1 MANPW
6 LPRWGDP
13 AVRWNRGW
21 VFPTK
26 AEILFAKTQPTQK
39 GPMKTQR
46 YYPNRISDQVPW
58 LTNFAT
64 KLPNYETPLGL
75 PPAHVDACVAS
86 CNCLVFVLGPW
97 LTAVRDFG
105 PTATTAMELLM
116 SGSGPDPVVLP
127 GFTPP
132 AMPTGVAAVPPGAL
146 NRLFDLVQL
155 IKNSPGYTDTIGTDL
170 GIIGATVAGAV
181 AAGQTAPDAKFTVVQ
196 GPTGKNVQINFGKHG
211 HMGVYIE
218 SQRGTGP
225 FEFVAIDTEVPY
237 LDARPLLVAGTPEV
251 RQYRLRY
258 WDKGLANG
266 DWSAIVS
273 VTVGP

>member
-13 AVRWNRGW
+13 AVRYNRGW
-21 VFPTK
+21 RYPTE
-26 AEILFAKTQPTQK
+26 AELLFAKTQPTKK
-39 GPMKTQR
+39 GPMITQR
-46 YYPNRISDQVPW
+46 YYPSRINDQIPW

-64 KLPNYETPLGL
+64 KLPGYETTLNL

-86 CNCLVFVLGPW
+86 CKFLVCVLGDW

-105 PTATTAMELLM
+105 PTATSAIDLLV
-116 SGSGPDPVVLP
+116 SGTGPDPVVLP
-127 GFTPP
+127 VFTAP
-132 AMPTGVAAVPPGAL
+132 ALPAGVASVPPGAL

-155 IKNSPGYTDTIGTDL
+155 IKNSPGYTDLIGNDL
-170 GIIGATVAGAV
+170 NIIGATTSGT
-181 AAGQTAPDAKFTVVQ
+181 AAGQTAPDAKLTLVQ
-196 GPTGKNVQINFGKHG
+196 GPAGKAVQINFVKHG

-218 SQRGTGP
+218 CQRGTGA

-266 DWSAIVS
+266 DWSATVTI
-273 VTVGP
+273 TVGP